1 MTDHCNKSCSNKTE
15 TIDLTPT
22 VIVLLTK
29 SGFREMAPVA
39 YFVLTKCAVLQ
50 FAVWPILM
58 SKYEKNVK
66 KSGQINS
73 NQLKSK

>member
-1 MTDHCNKSCSNKTE
+1 
-15 TIDLTPT
+15 
-22 VIVLLTK
+22 
-29 SGFREMAPVA
+29 MAPVA

-73 NQLKSK
+73 NQLKTK